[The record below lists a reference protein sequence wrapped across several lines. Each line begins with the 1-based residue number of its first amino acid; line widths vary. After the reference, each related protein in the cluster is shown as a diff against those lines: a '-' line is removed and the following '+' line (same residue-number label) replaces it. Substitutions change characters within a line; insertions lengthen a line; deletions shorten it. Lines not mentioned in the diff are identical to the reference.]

1 MPVLGI
7 ESTAHTASV
16 GIVGDGVEILG
27 LASDMYRPPA
37 GGIHPREAANHHVEV
52 LPALVER
59 ALDEAKVGPREI
71 EAIAFAQ
78 GPGLGPCLRAGATV
92 ARMLALSWRRP
103 LVPVNHCVAHVE
115 IARAL
120 SGLDDALLL
129 YASGGNT
136 QVIAFG
142 AGRYR
147 VLGETLDV
155 GIGNFLDKLWIAL
168 GGTFPGGPALEGAAR
183 GRSALLPLPYS
194 VHGMDVAFSGI
205 LTATLEHARR
215 GADRADLAYSVE
227 VTTYSMLTEITERA
241 LAHLGRRDVVLGGG
255 VACNERLRGMVRSM
269 VEARGGTS
277 FAPPK
282 RLCVDNGAMI
292 AWTGLLAARSGV
304 RVEVERSAV
313 LPRQRTDLVEIPWRS
328 GRSLQPTEDEPRHG
342 ELPHLGDRLLH
353 RTEEA
358 EVGERA
364 EEQ

>member
-1 MPVLGI
+1 MAVLGI

-16 GIVGDGVEILG
+16 GIVGERAEVLG

-37 GGIHPREAANHHVEV
+37 GGIHPREAANHHVER
-52 LPALVER
+52 LPGLVEAAVR
-59 ALDEAKVGPREI
+59 EARIDPSEL

-92 ARMLALSWRRP
+92 ARMLALSWDRP

-115 IARAL
+115 IARVM

-136 QVIAFG
+136 QIIAYG

-155 GIGNFLDKLWIAL
+155 GIGNFLDKLWIGL
-168 GGTFPGGPALEGAAR
+168 GGTFPGGPAIEAAAKEG
-183 GRSALLPLPYS
+183 SNLLPLPYS

-205 LTATLEHARR
+205 LTAALELARR
-215 GADRADLAYSVE
+215 GADRRDLAYSVE
-227 VTTYSMLTEITERA
+227 ATTYAMLTEVTERA

-255 VACNERLRGMVRSM
+255 VACNERLQGMVRAM
-269 VEARGGTS
+269 VEARGGRS
-277 FAPPK
+277 YAPPK

-292 AWTGLLAARSGV
+292 AWTGLLAARAGRS
-304 RVEVERSAV
+304 VEIERSAV
-313 LPRQRTDLVEIPWRS
+313 RPRQRTDLVDVPWRTD
-328 GRSLQPTEDEPRHG
+328 L
-342 ELPHLGDRLLH
+342 
-353 RTEEA
+353 A
-358 EVGERA
+358 M
-364 EEQ
+364 